1 MARERLDYTLPEFIE
16 RYLFFLSA
24 SGRQDSTI
32 RRYRYDLIEIH
43 RYMTEVDQPL
53 ETIEDFKAIPLETW
67 KTFINEYL
75 IEEKLYQQATVARIV
90 TVLNQINY
98 QIRQTKSKLIEYAQ
112 PTHELTPQHIASLA
126 EYEQLIRTNR
136 SDRGLTDHQLVARP
150 YLIDRNE
157 LILRLFYRYGL
168 RVHHIIGLKMQD
180 LNFAQ
185 REMTVHDRLGNAYL
199 LHLERDDQDLMLA
212 YLKTIPEP
220 VRPRYHSTDP
230 FFVAFDF
237 SRMTFRWVY
246 SKNAPKQLSIVMIT
260 KMMRQLNERSDNKRI
275 ITPSMLRN
283 SFILGTYLE
292 ELTKEERLTK
302 TCLYKEVSLRRYAEA
317 FDELK
322 GLL

>member
-16 RYLFFLSA
+16 RYLLYLTV
-24 SGRQDSTI
+24 SGRQDSTV
-32 RRYRYDLIEIH
+32 RRYRYDLIEVH
-43 RYMTEVDQPL
+43 RYMTEVDQPF
-53 ETIEDFKAIPLETW
+53 ETIDDFKAIPLDSW

-75 IEEKLYQQATVARIV
+75 IEEKLYKQATVARIV
-90 TVLNQINY
+90 TVINQLNY
-98 QIRQTKSKLIEYAQ
+98 QIRQSKAKLIEYAQ
-112 PTHELTPQHIASLA
+112 PTHELGPHHVASQE
-126 EYEQLIRTNR
+126 EYDQLIRTNQ

-185 REMTVHDRLGNAYL
+185 QEMLVHDRLGNTYK
-199 LHLERDDQDLMLA
+199 LHIEREDQDVMLR
-212 YLKTIPEP
+212 YLKTVPEP
-220 VRPRYHSTDP
+220 VRPRYHTTDP

-237 SRMTFRWVY
+237 ARMTFRWLY

-260 KMMRQLNERSDNKRI
+260 KMMRQLNERSDNKRL

-283 SFILGTYLE
+283 SFILKTYVDE
-292 ELTKEERLTK
+292 MTTEDRLTK
-302 TCLYKEVSLRRYAEA
+302 TCLYKDVSLRRYAEA
-317 FDELK
+317 FEELK
-322 GLL
+322 ELL

>member
-16 RYLFFLSA
+16 RYLLYLTV
-24 SGRQDSTI
+24 SGRQDSTV
-32 RRYRYDLIEIH
+32 RRYRYDLIEVH

-53 ETIEDFKAIPLETW
+53 ETIDDFKAISLDAW

-75 IEEKLYQQATVARIV
+75 IEEKLYKQATVARIV
-90 TVLNQINY
+90 TVINQLNY
-98 QIRQTKSKLIEYAQ
+98 QIRQSKEKLIEYAQ
-112 PTHELTPQHIASLA
+112 PTHELGPHHVASQK
-126 EYEQLIRTNR
+126 EYDQLIRTNQ

-185 REMTVHDRLGNAYL
+185 QEMLVHDRLGNTYK
-199 LHLERDDQDLMLA
+199 LHIEREDQDVMLR
-212 YLKTIPEP
+212 YLKTVPEP
-220 VRPRYHSTDP
+220 VRPRYHTTDP

-237 SRMTFRWVY
+237 ARMTFRWLY

-260 KMMRQLNERSDNKRI
+260 KMMRQLNERSDNKRL

-283 SFILGTYLE
+283 SFILKTYFDE
-292 ELTKEERLTK
+292 MTTEDRLTK
-302 TCLYKEVSLRRYAEA
+302 TCLYKDVSLRRYAEA

-322 GLL
+322 ELL

>member
-16 RYLFFLSA
+16 RYLLYLTV
-24 SGRQDSTI
+24 SGRQDSTV
-32 RRYRYDLIEIH
+32 RRYRYDLIEVH
-43 RYMTEVDQPL
+43 RYMTEVDQPF
-53 ETIEDFKAIPLETW
+53 ETIDDFKAIPLDSW

-75 IEEKLYQQATVARIV
+75 IEEKLYKQATVARIV
-90 TVLNQINY
+90 TVINQLNY
-98 QIRQTKSKLIEYAQ
+98 QIRQSKAKLIEYAQ
-112 PTHELTPQHIASLA
+112 PTHELGPHHVASQE
-126 EYEQLIRTNR
+126 EYDQLIRTNQ

-185 REMTVHDRLGNAYL
+185 QEMLVHDRLGNTYKL
-199 LHLERDDQDLMLA
+199 QIEREDQDVMLR
-212 YLKTIPEP
+212 YLKTVPEP
-220 VRPRYHSTDP
+220 VRPRYHTTDP

-237 SRMTFRWVY
+237 ARMTFRWLY

-260 KMMRQLNERSDNKRI
+260 KMMRQLNERSDNKRL

-283 SFILGTYLE
+283 SFILKTYFDE
-292 ELTKEERLTK
+292 MTTDDRLTK
-302 TCLYKEVSLRRYAEA
+302 TCLYKDVSLRRYAEA

-322 GLL
+322 ELL